1 MRILI
6 AEDIDLMQK
15 LIGKFLSPFGE
26 ISFVKSGTEALTAIK
41 RSLRNKQYFDLI
53 SLDIDLPGQN
63 GLEVLKSI
71 RTLERLNHIPSQKAA
86 NIIMV
91 SSTNDAKV
99 VMQAIHY
106 GCDGYLV
113 KPLSKEKI
121 INELKKLGLIEKDN
135 QTQRKV
141 S

>member
-26 ISFVKSGTEALTAIK
+26 ISFVKSGIEALTVIK

-71 RTLERLNHIPSQKAA
+71 RTMERLNHIPSQKAA

-121 INELKKLGLIEKDN
+121 INELKKLGLIEKGN